1 MDINM
6 DANILLSIINMKLR
20 DFYSNLDYLCDDLD
34 INKSDLIEKLS
45 QINYSYS
52 KANNQFI

>member
-20 DFYSNLDYLCDDLD
+20 DFYSNLDLCDDLD